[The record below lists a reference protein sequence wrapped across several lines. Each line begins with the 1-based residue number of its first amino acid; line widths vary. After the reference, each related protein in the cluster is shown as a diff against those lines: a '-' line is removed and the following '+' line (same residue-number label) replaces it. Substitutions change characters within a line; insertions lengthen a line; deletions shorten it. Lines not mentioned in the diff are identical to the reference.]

1 MSPLPIKEL
10 DELVFQILKLPLQKL
25 KKGEKGKMA
34 NKNIL
39 K

>member
-25 KKGEKGKMA
+25 KKGEMA